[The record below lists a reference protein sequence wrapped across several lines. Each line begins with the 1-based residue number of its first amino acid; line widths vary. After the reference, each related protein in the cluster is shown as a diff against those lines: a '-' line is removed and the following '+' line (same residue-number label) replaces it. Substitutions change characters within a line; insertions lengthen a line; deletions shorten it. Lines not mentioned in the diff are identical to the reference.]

1 MGADTRDSLRGPR
14 YPDAQIIGCVS
25 AAAIS
30 NNDKENC
37 SCRGGIL
44 GTKAIG
50 IVRDCLYTGTT
61 VTGKDNLGG
70 VLGEKN
76 GERGF
81 LVGNYYTADGLGGVG
96 RYGYSTGTDCEG
108 AMHAVTSATKPEA
121 IGAQTAVHPG
131 QPGVLSEIARGVIF
145 CINILY
151 IRIIILYLHPET

>member
-1 MGADTRDSLRGPR
+1 MRMGADTRDSLRGPR

-145 CINILY
+145 A
-151 IRIIILYLHPET
+151 

>member
-70 VLGEKN
+70 VLGEKMEKEASSWATTTPLTVLAGWAAMATVPAPTAKARCMPLPPPPSRRPSVHRLLSIPAN
-76 GERGF
+76 RA
-81 LVGNYYTADGLGGVG
+81 YYL
-96 RYGYSTGTDCEG
+96 
-108 AMHAVTSATKPEA
+108 K
-121 IGAQTAVHPG
+121 
-131 QPGVLSEIARGVIF
+131 
-145 CINILY
+145 
-151 IRIIILYLHPET
+151 